1 MSHIEK
7 HLNHM
12 LSNKQTTTTHATDAL
27 LAELRAVNLDKLAL
41 ERLGR
46 HVLAEIT
53 ADLKSGIRMQKAVL
67 AAMRGNRHE

>member
-1 MSHIEK
+1 MFHIEK
-7 HLNHM
+7 HLSHM
-12 LSNKQTTTTHATDAL
+12 LNNEQTTTTHATDAL
-27 LAELRAVNLDKLAL
+27 LAEIRAVNLDKLAL

>member
-12 LSNKQTTTTHATDAL
+12 LSNVQTTTTHATDAL
-27 LAELRAVNLDKLAL
+27 LAEIRAVNLDRLAL

-46 HVLAEIT
+46 HVLTQIT
-53 ADLKSGIRMQKAVL
+53 ADLKSGIRAQKAILV
-67 AAMRGNRHE
+67 AMGEDIND